1 MTFPSI
7 DPVAFQIGP
16 VIVRWYAL
24 AYVAGLL
31 AGWQHAAY
39 LIKTG
44 RVHFQMRVLDDLFLW
59 VLIGIIFGG
68 RLGYVVFYQWNYY
81 LVEPLQILAV
91 WRGGMSFHGALIG
104 VGVAL
109 LMVARRNQIAVA
121 ELADAIAPMVP
132 LGLMFGR
139 LANFVNGEL
148 YGRKSDVYWSLSFPR
163 GGEVTRHPSQLYE
176 ALLEGFLLLLLMVW
190 LTYVINAHKRVGFVT
205 GAFLVGYGCARI
217 AAECFREPDQQLG
230 FFLGVATLGQLLS
243 FPMILLGLFF
253 VWNSKIRDGRA

>member
-1 MTFPSI
+1 M
-7 DPVAFQIGP
+7 V
-16 VIVRWYAL
+16 
-24 AYVAGLL
+24 
-31 AGWQHAAY
+31 
-39 LIKTG
+39 G
-44 RVHFQMRVLDDLFLW
+44 RSEAESFLRD
-59 VLIGIIFGG
+59 FARRHRGG
-68 RLGYVVFYQWNYY
+68 RLGYVFFYQWNYY

-163 GGEVTRHPSQLYE
+163 GGEITRHPSQLYE

-190 LTYVINAHKRVGFVT
+190 LTYVRTAHKRVGFLT
-205 GAFLVGYGCARI
+205 GAF
-217 AAECFREPDQQLG
+217 
-230 FFLGVATLGQLLS
+230 
-243 FPMILLGLFF
+243 
-253 VWNSKIRDGRA
+253 